1 MDGTLSEES
10 VRDFLIKN
18 PEFTEKYFAKHATSE
33 MIQKWFERRSKYNQT
48 ESHLGRAT
56 KFSLAV
62 QQEVSED
69 EGSEENIGAGHEKNS
84 ELSALRRNSE
94 PITDI
99 KSGEETAFEIRGM
112 RKKKALTQVRDKIA
126 FSKTFEEPGELLS
139 LLYNS
144 KVKLR
149 KTQSAPTC
157 KNIFNKLINSSIY
170 LHSIPTNDNKYKI
183 ELRSASED
191 EFLKELIQ
199 DIVQDLNLKTLCHK
213 IIVNIG
219 ILTKSAVAS
228 LYLFERKEQRKILK
242 VCYKNF
248 VFNDSGQN
256 IKEVKF
262 DGRLQELHEDD
273 IFMKVVDTGKSSI
286 VKQVNLHLLFLFCVT
301 FVGSY

>member
-1 MDGTLSEES
+1 MQSLRRNTTMDRVPSAES

-18 PEFTEKYFAKHATSE
+18 PDFTEEYFAEHATSQ
-33 MIQKWFERRSKYNQT
+33 MIKKWFQRRSKYNQT

-56 KFSLAV
+56 RFSLAV

-69 EGSEENIGAGHEKNS
+69 EGSEENISADQEERS
-84 ELSALRRNSE
+84 EPSAPRRNSE
-94 PITDI
+94 PIADI
-99 KSGEETAFEIRGM
+99 KSDQETFEIRGM

-126 FSKTFEEPGELLS
+126 FSKTFEQRGELLS

-144 KVKLR
+144 KVSLR

-199 DIVQDLNLKTLCHK
+199 DIVQDLNLKTLCNK

-219 ILTKSAVAS
+219 ILTKSDVAS
-228 LYLFERKEQRKILK
+228 LYLVEKKEQRKTLK
-242 VCYKNF
+242 VCYKNV
-248 VFNDSGQN
+248 VFNDSGRN
-256 IKEVKF
+256 VKEVTF
-262 DGRLQELHEDD
+262 DGKLQELHEDE
-273 IFMKVVDTGKSSI
+273 IAMTVVETGKSSI
-286 VKQVNLHLLFLFCVT
+286 VKQVNLLMLFLF
-301 FVGSY
+301 